1 MFNKMIEAMNVWPS
15 LYLNLITG
23 IGHKL
28 AVLYLIIQGD
38 KLHPEQLFY
47 LPNSVEITF
56 TLIPMVRCF

>member
-38 KLHPEQLFY
+38 KLHPEQLF
-47 LPNSVEITF
+47 LPSKF
-56 TLIPMVRCF
+56 C